1 MFSSV
6 LVANRGEIA
15 VRVIRTL
22 QRLGIRAVAVCSEA
36 DRDSLHVALADDVVL
51 LGPAEARL
59 SYLNVERVVE
69 AALRTGAEA
78 VHPGYGFLS
87 ENPELAE
94 ACAREGIGF
103 IGPDAA
109 TIRLMGDKR
118 GAKDA
123 VAALGVPVVPGFHD
137 PEADDTRLG
146 EACAEIGFPVIVKP
160 AAGGGGKG
168 MRVVEGSDDVAA
180 ALASARREALAAFGD
195 DALLL
200 EKYVARA
207 RHVEVQVIGDG
218 RGDVVHLGTRD
229 CSLQRRHQKVVEEA
243 PAPFLPEEVRERLH
257 ADAVAIAAAVDYRGA
272 GTVEFVVDADDPRE
286 AFFLEMNTRLQVEH
300 PVTEAVTGFD
310 LVELQLRV
318 ASGEPLPLRQQD
330 VRLEGHAVE
339 ARVYAEDGRR
349 GFLPSSGRLL
359 AYREPVGV
367 RVDSGVR
374 EGDVVGTSY
383 DPLLLKVIASGEH
396 RADALD
402 ALDRALTTT
411 TVLGVA
417 HNVPAL
423 RELLAADAVRAG
435 TMTTS
440 LIAELGLGAG
450 PPAPKGWRAVAAALV
465 LAVLREERGAGSP
478 WFARPGW
485 RLGEPAAVR
494 TTLVD
499 DDGAETTVSVTGPAS
514 EASVVVDG
522 APAVA
527 ASLALLDDDGAV
539 RVSIAGASRR
549 LVVAVDDAG
558 AEPVVWLGGG
568 GEAWSYRV
576 PERHRIRRPD
586 DDADAGGELRSPM
599 PGSVV
604 LVAKAVGEAVRE
616 GEVVAVVEAMKME
629 YPLVSPIDGTVAA
642 VTAAPGTQVARD
654 QVVAVVHPSLTG
666 SPVLGG

>member
-1 MFSSV
+1 VTAMFSSV

-22 QRLGIRAVAVCSEA
+22 HRLGIRAIAVCSEA
-36 DRDSLHVALADDVVL
+36 DRDALHVALADDVVL

-59 SYLNVERVVE
+59 SYLDVERVVE
-69 AALRTGAEA
+69 AAVRTGAEA

-87 ENPELAE
+87 ENPELAQ
-94 ACAREGIGF
+94 ACAREGIVF
-103 IGPDAA
+103 IGPYAA
-109 TIRLMGDKR
+109 TILLMGDKR

-123 VAALGVPVVPGFHD
+123 VAALGVPVVPGFH
-137 PEADDTRLG
+137 EAGADDTRLA
-146 EACAEIGFPVIVKP
+146 EACADIGFPVIVKP

-168 MRVVEGSDDVAA
+168 MRVVEGPDDVAA

-243 PAPFLPEEVRERLH
+243 PAPFLPDEVRERLH
-257 ADAVAIAAAVDYRGA
+257 ADAVAIAAAVDYLGA
-272 GTVEFVVDADDPRE
+272 GTVEFVVDADDPRQ
-286 AFFLEMNTRLQVEH
+286 AYFLEMNTRLQVEH
-300 PVTEAVTGFD
+300 PVTEAVTGLD

-318 ASGEPLPLRQQD
+318 ASGEPLPVRQRD
-330 VRLEGHAVE
+330 VRIEGHAVE
-339 ARVYAEDGRR
+339 ARIYAEDGRR
-349 GFLPSSGRLL
+349 SFLPSSGTLL
-359 AYREPVGV
+359 AYREPDGV

-402 ALDRALTTT
+402 ALDRALATT

-440 LIAELGLGAG
+440 LIAELGLGTRPHDPEA
-450 PPAPKGWRAVAAALV
+450 WRAVAAALV

-499 DDGAETTVSVTGPAS
+499 DDGAETSVSVTGSAAG
-514 EASVVVDG
+514 ASVQVDG
-522 APAVA
+522 APAFA

-539 RVSIAGASRR
+539 RVSIDGASRR

-558 AEPVVWLGGG
+558 VEPVVWLGSD

-576 PERHRIRRPD
+576 PQRHRIRRPD
-586 DDADAGGELRSPM
+586 DDADEGGELRSPM

-604 LVAKAVGEAVRE
+604 LVAKAVGDAVHE

-629 YPLVSPIDGTVAA
+629 YPLVSPIDGAVSAVAVAA
-642 VTAAPGTQVARD
+642 GTQVTRD
-654 QVVAVVHPSLTG
+654 QVVAVVHPEPTRT
-666 SPVLGG
+666 